1 MPKIRVLVVDDAVVI
16 RRLVSEAVTEDEE
29 LELAGWASN
38 GKVALAKIPQVNP
51 DCVTLDVEMP
61 ELDGI
66 QTLIEIRKVYPR
78 LPVIMFST
86 LTERGASKTLEAL
99 ARGATDYVAK
109 PANVG
114 SVLECLERLR
124 SDLIPKIKECARASY
139 AGASPQVAPP
149 ALGRRVNSSSSNP
162 VEPKIVCIAS
172 STGGPNALSVV
183 IPALP
188 RDFPL
193 PVVIAQ
199 HMPPMF
205 TALFAKR
212 LNEIAELAVYEAE
225 QGAVLSAGCVYI
237 APGGKHLEVH
247 KAGLQLSLRLT
258 LDPPENS
265 CRPAADVLFRSVV
278 RQFNGAALGVVLSG
292 MGQDGLRGCKAL
304 VEAGGQVIVQDQ
316 PTSVV
321 WGMPGAVAQAGLAGQ
336 VLPLDQIA
344 GAITSRVVKKAVLSD
359 AR

>member
-38 GKVALAKIPQVNP
+38 GKVALAKIPQINP

-61 ELDGI
+61 EMDGI

-124 SDLIPKIKECARASY
+124 TDLIPKIKECARASY
-139 AGASPQVAPP
+139 AGAFPQPVPP
-149 ALGRRVNSSSSNP
+149 AQARRTSSSSFSS
-162 VEPKIVCIAS
+162 VEPKVVCIAS

-212 LNEIAELAVYEAE
+212 LDEIAELSVYEAE

-237 APGGKHLEVH
+237 APGGKHLEIH
-247 KAGLQLSLRLT
+247 KVGLQLSLRLT

-278 RQFNGAALGVVLSG
+278 RQFSGAVLGVVLSG

-316 PTSVV
+316 ATSVV
-321 WGMPGAVAQAGLAGQ
+321 WGMPGSVAQAGLAGQ

-344 GAITSRVVKKAVLSD
+344 GAITSRVMKKAVLSD